1 MLIYAH
7 RGYSSLYPENT
18 MTAFK
23 AAIDSG
29 ADGIETDIHLS
40 RDGVIVITHDE
51 NIKRVSDGE
60 GMVKDMSYDELLK
73 YDFGSWKD
81 ERFKGEKIPTLS
93 ELLDLIEG
101 TPLLLNIEIKMGFP
115 LYPGIEEK
123 ALAMVTERGFLDRV
137 IFSSFNHYSVA
148 KIKKLNPAAK
158 VAPLYSEGI
167 FEPYNYAKT
176 FDSYAIHP
184 SESVIFKPIVDG
196 CHQLKIM
203 VNVWTVDEI
212 DTAKKLEE
220 IGVDAVITNNPLKLI
235 KSLRS

>member
-7 RGYSSLYPENT
+7 RGYSSIYPENT
-18 MTAFK
+18 ISAFK

-60 GMVKDMSYDELLK
+60 GLVKDMSYEELLK
-73 YDFGSWKD
+73 YDFGRWKD

-101 TPLLLNIEIKMGFP
+101 TDMVLNIEIKMGFP
-115 LYPGIEEK
+115 FYPEIEEK
-123 ALAMVTERGFLDRV
+123 ALAMVTERGVLDRI
-137 IFSSFNHYSVA
+137 IFSSFNHYSMA
-148 KIKKLNPAAK
+148 KIKKLNPSAK

-167 FEPYNYAKT
+167 FEPFNYAKT

-184 SESVIFKPIVDG
+184 SKAVIFKPIVED
-196 CHQLKIM
+196 CHKLNIK

-212 DTAKKLEE
+212 ETAKKLEE
-220 IGVDAVITNNPLKLI
+220 MGVDALITNQPLELI

>member
-7 RGYSSLYPENT
+7 RGYSSIYPENT
-18 MTAFK
+18 LSAFK

-29 ADGIETDIHLS
+29 ADGIETDIHLT

-60 GMVKDMSYDELLK
+60 GMVKDMTYEELLT

-101 TPLLLNIEIKMGFP
+101 TDMVLNIEIKMGFTM
-115 LYPGIEEK
+115 YPGIEEK
-123 ALAMVTERGFLDRV
+123 TLAMVTERGLLDRV
-137 IFSSFNHYSVA
+137 IFSSFNHYSMA
-148 KIKKLNPAAK
+148 KVKQLNPLAK

-167 FEPYNYAKT
+167 FEPFNYAKT
-176 FDSYAIHP
+176 FEAYAIHP
-184 SESVIFKPIVDG
+184 SKAVIFKPIVEG
-196 CHQLKIM
+196 CHQLKIK

-212 DTAKKLEE
+212 ETAKKLEE
-220 IGVDAVITNNPLKLI
+220 MGVDAVITNKPLELI

>member
-7 RGYSSLYPENT
+7 RGYSSIYPENT
-18 MTAFK
+18 ISAFK

-60 GMVKDMSYDELLK
+60 GMVKDMSYEELLK

-101 TPLLLNIEIKMGFP
+101 TDMVLNIEIKMGFP

-123 ALAMVTERGFLDRV
+123 ALAMVTERGLLDRI
-137 IFSSFNHYSVA
+137 IFSSFNHYSMA
-148 KIKKLNPAAK
+148 KIKKLNHTAK

-167 FEPYNYAKT
+167 FEPFNYAKT

-184 SESVIFKPIVDG
+184 SKAVIFKPIVED
-196 CHQLKIM
+196 CHKLNIK

-212 DTAKKLEE
+212 ETAKKLEE
-220 IGVDAVITNNPLKLI
+220 MGVDALITNQPLELI